1 MNFKNPAR
9 KKAFL
14 YQSIYMKAI
23 RIPEFGGT
31 DVLQLE
37 DIEVPQPGA
46 DEVLIKLAA
55 GDFKPKPAAH
65 SSGLAAL

>member
-1 MNFKNPAR
+1 
-9 KKAFL
+9 
-14 YQSIYMKAI
+14 MKAI